1 MPKNKASSLLPTPAP
16 AKRLLITSVQSLEF
30 QTLEHGGHPEV
41 TFLPVK
47 YKHNKI
53 AHSLLHPAPLEGV
66 PKPQLHVLMCDAKF
80 YF

>member
-1 MPKNKASSLLPTPAP
+1 MKLF
-16 AKRLLITSVQSLEF
+16 ITSARSLEF
-30 QTLEHGGHPEV
+30 QTWGHGGHPEV

-53 AHSLLHPAPLEGV
+53 AHLLLLPAPLKGAPE
-66 PKPQLHVLMCDAKF
+66 PQLHVLKCDAKF